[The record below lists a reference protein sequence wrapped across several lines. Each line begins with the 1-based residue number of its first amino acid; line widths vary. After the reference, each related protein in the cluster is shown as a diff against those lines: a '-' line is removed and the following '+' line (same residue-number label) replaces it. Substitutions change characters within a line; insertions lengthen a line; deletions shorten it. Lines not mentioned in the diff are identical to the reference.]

1 MCWGWVDSLPH
12 ALDGERTML
21 LISQR
26 KDTSA
31 WSAVNK
37 AHVARA
43 RASGAMTAAGEAK
56 IRAAKANGMWHFLD
70 DVEALIV
77 PNDLAAAFA
86 AHPPARAHWDTFP
99 KSVRRGI
106 LEWIKTSKRPETRE
120 NVFWTQP

>member
-31 WSAVNK
+31 WSVVNK